1 MKHRDGLDALS
12 HLSDI
17 LFEDLDGPTPS
28 FATAN
33 RKSAPAAEEESPSL
47 DIVDGS
53 SSWQPAP

>member
-1 MKHRDGLDALS
+1 MQRRDGLDAIS
-12 HLSDI
+12 HLTDI

-28 FATAN
+28 FPAT
-33 RKSAPAAEEESPSL
+33 RGPAPAAREESPSL